1 MIWLTFRWKAA
12 NYSFFWGKTLNDG
25 IKYRLGTMPPSDQVL
40 NMNPI
45 IMDSVDQPPESF
57 DSRQKWPNYIHP
69 VRDQGDCAASWA
81 FSTAGK
87 IVASINNPF
96 LINRDATFLL
106 WFTCQ
111 MLVL

>member
-1 MIWLTFRWKAA
+1 
-12 NYSFFWGKTLNDG
+12 
-25 IKYRLGTMPPSDQVL
+25 MPPSDQVL

-87 IVASINNPF
+87 
-96 LINRDATFLL
+96 
-106 WFTCQ
+106 
-111 MLVL
+111 